1 MTEQQLTKISMTP
14 KASEWFRNE
23 MHLQP
28 GNGIKLFGKGYGET
42 NAHQGFSQGIGRCDQ
57 PISPVVDQVI
67 DGIHYYIQ
75 EFDYWFFK
83 GLDVDID
90 YDPEIDGPLMH
101 FTPNDGTKLDA
112 FTSASQQS

>member
-1 MTEQQLTKISMTP
+1 MEKKYTKITMSP

-42 NAHQGFSQGIGRCDQ
+42 NAHQGFSQGISRCDH
-57 PISPVVDQVI
+57 PVDPVVDEVI

-75 EFDYWFFK
+75 AFDEWFFA
-83 GLDVDID
+83 GLDVYID
-90 YDPEIDGPLMH
+90 YDAEIDGPTMY
-101 FTPNDGTKLDA
+101 FASNDGDELDA
-112 FTSASQQS
+112 VSGASEN